1 MKIYVE
7 RWMSETVHTCKL
19 FSIDAQR
26 LRETCDEYACLSDEE
41 IVERIQE
48 NPEPDF
54 DMWGWDNEY
63 EGALTSRDV
72 SGENCS
78 VNIHTTETL
87 QDNLEWIAW
96 HRGCHT
102 LNDEY
107 VKVDPENFEDFVS
120 KIPHYK

>member
-7 RWMSETVHTCKL
+7 KWTTETVHTCKL

-54 DMWGWDNEY
+54 DEYGWDNEY

-72 SGENCS
+72 SGENCA

-96 HRGCHT
+96 HRGRLT
-102 LNDEY
+102 LNEEY
-107 VKVDPENFEDFVS
+107 IDIDTENFEEFVS

>member
-19 FSIDAQR
+19 FSIDTEK
-26 LRETCDEYACLSDEE
+26 LRELYDEYAHLSDEE
-41 IVERIQE
+41 LVERVSEDSECGELDWHEQ
-48 NPEPDF
+48 
-54 DMWGWDNEY
+54 Y
-63 EGALTSRDV
+63 EDALTSRDV
-72 SGENCS
+72 SGENYT

-107 VKVDPENFEDFVS
+107 VKVDPENFEEFVS